1 MPEGYIKK
9 KGSTI
14 PFGYRLSN
22 STKGYLAP
30 IPEQLSLLQKY
41 INSVLAEELSLREAS
56 ASLSIEAE
64 RKISH
69 VGLSKLVQ
77 KQNLTPKYR
86 YSKEQKRKNELAK
99 QKKEL
104 AKAKKKVA
112 YKEAKLKAEELVIKK
127 ATEQTPSNIV
137 TEEELEQVAPSVQE
151 IIKDSKVIFHPNEG
165 PQTDF
170 LAADEKDV
178 LYGGAAGGGKSY
190 AMIIDPLRYCH
201 KKAHRALILRRSM
214 PELREMIDK
223 SRELYPLAFP
233 GAKFREVEKLWNFPS
248 GAKVEFGFLE
258 RDADVYRYQGQ
269 AYSWIGFDEITHLPT
284 EFSWN
289 YLASRLRTTDPEI
302 KTYLRCTANPGGV
315 IEAGTLS
322 ETSDKVG
329 SQLAIVKETFAS
341 TPTTPSGYSI
351 ANEQESNVNGIPTK
365 RFTFL
370 KPGVLSRNISERN
383 GGNTTTGKLRTEV
396 VEAFG
401 ETPTTTISGVKIGEA
416 ISNVEGIPTKR
427 LTFATG
433 SGEIS
438 RSSRQSTG
446 ALAGTTELTVT
457 TYGEASTAGSVL
469 IGSSDFEEDGYK
481 RFVRT
486 FLTGTITG
494 VKQTYQDVVAVDVP
508 GEVNC
513 TTGNGTTGAGGSVAI
528 VEVTPRRSKRVTA
541 TVTIEVTNAT
551 PTTFAA
557 AYDLGSISCSVTSV
571 RESFNRSAGFLE
583 TNQGYSLSATN
594 QAYPGCFITN
604 AVSNGTVS
612 YPSTIRSE
620 GAQPDAISK
629 TTTKCTAVGSSSNT
643 GWVETGILKR
653 KSRPILTDLSGTTYY
668 EVITWTV

>member
-56 ASLSIEAE
+56 ASLSIEAK

-315 IEAGTLS
+315 GSHWVKNRYILPAEHNSSFLGKDGLTRKFIPAKLADNPYLAEDGVYEQMLKSLPPTQRQQLLEGNWDVAEGAAFTEFEPLVHVITPFELPLHWERVKGIDYGYASESCCLWGIMDINDGTLIIYR
-322 ETSDKVG
+322 ELYKKGLTGEELG
-329 SQLAIVKETFAS
+329 SIITDMELED
-341 TPTTPSGYSI
+341 PYSV
-351 ANEQESNVNGIPTK
+351 S
-365 RFTFL
+365 
-370 KPGVLSRNISERN
+370 GVLD
-383 GGNTTTGKLRTEV
+383 TAAWART
-396 VEAFG
+396 
-401 ETPTTTISGVKIGEA
+401 
-416 ISNVEGIPTKR
+416 
-427 LTFATG
+427 
-433 SGEIS
+433 
-438 RSSRQSTG
+438 
-446 ALAGTTELTVT
+446 
-457 TYGEASTAGSVL
+457 
-469 IGSSDFEEDGYK
+469 
-481 RFVRT
+481 
-486 FLTGTITG
+486 
-494 VKQTYQDVVAVDVP
+494 
-508 GEVNC
+508 
-513 TTGNGTTGAGGSVAI
+513 GTTGPTVGESLVRQGHKLRPADKNRIQGKIQIHEFLKVQENGRPKLQIFNTCPNLIRELQSI
-528 VEVTPRRSKRVTA
+528 PLSK
-541 TVTIEVTNAT
+541 TNPEDVDTHASDH
-551 PTTFAA
+551 
-557 AYDLGSISCSVTSV
+557 AYDALRYMIMS
-571 RESFNRSAGFLE
+571 RPRM
-583 TNQGYSLSATN
+583 
-594 QAYPGCFITN
+594 
-604 AVSNGTVS
+604 VSTFDRLRG
-612 YPSTIRSE
+612 
-620 GAQPDAISK
+620 
-629 TTTKCTAVGSSSNT
+629 
-643 GWVETGILKR
+643 LKR
-653 KSRPILTDLSGTTYY
+653 DIHQPSDSTFGY
-668 EVITWTV
+668 